1 MAQGNGELF
10 SDNFITKNLLLFF
23 CKRRTVP
30 SVKKTIGA
38 QNGAVK
44 FIFATAVNTV
54 KALQFYL
61 TPN

>member
-10 SDNFITKNLLLFF
+10 RQLHNKNLLLFF

-38 QNGAVK
+38 QNGEVK
-44 FIFATAVNTV
+44 SIFATAVNTV